1 MFMVLIACALIVG
14 GISLGCYL
22 YAHGK
27 LRKYAVRGLIGALL
41 LMNPVTG
48 PICWTILGV
57 ACCIALCKLVG
68 PGLRT
73 YVAGS
78 NGDRL

>member
-1 MFMVLIACALIVG
+1 MFILVALLVVV

-22 YAHGK
+22 HAHGK
-27 LRKYAVRGLIGALL
+27 LGKYAVRGVIGILL

-48 PICWTILGV
+48 PICWTILGFAGLIV
-57 ACCIALCKLVG
+57 LAKLVG
-68 PGLRT
+68 PGLRS

>member
-1 MFMVLIACALIVG
+1 MFVLIPILIVG

-22 YAHGK
+22 YANGK
-27 LRKYAVRGLIGALL
+27 LGKYVVRGLIGAVL
-41 LMNPVTG
+41 LMNPITG

-57 ACCIALCKLVG
+57 AGCIALAKLVG

>member
-1 MFMVLIACALIVG
+1 MFLLVAALIVG

-22 YAHGK
+22 YANGK
-27 LRKYAVRGLIGALL
+27 LRKYALRGVIGALL

-48 PICWTILGV
+48 PICWTILVVGG
-57 ACCIALCKLVG
+57 CIVLAKLVG
-68 PGLRT
+68 PGLRS